1 MTVTLVRVARY
12 DSEVVFFVARLFYMA
27 VWERLFVLLQIAF
40 RHDLLLNIL
49 EYDEEDWNDD

>member
-12 DSEVVFFVARLFYMA
+12 DSEVVILSLDMFYMA

-40 RHDLLLNIL
+40 RHDLLLDIL

>member
-1 MTVTLVRVARY
+1 MTVTLVLVARY
-12 DSEVVFFVARLFYMA
+12 DSDVVFFARLFYMA

-40 RHDLLLNIL
+40 RHDLLLDIL